1 MIHADGKAKV
11 AKELFEAIDDENN
24 SITLRVVEGDL
35 LEHYKS
41 FKITIQA
48 SPKGEGC
55 SVHWTFEYEKVHGD
69 VEDPHT
75 LLQLAV
81 DLSADI
87 GSHLSS

>member
-1 MIHADGKAKV
+1 MIHAEGKAKV

-24 SITLRVVEGDL
+24 WITLTVVEGDL

-48 SPKGEGC
+48 SPQGEDC

-69 VEDPHT
+69 VEDPHMHIAPVGST
-75 LLQLAV
+75 LISPQTLVLT
-81 DLSADI
+81 
-87 GSHLSS
+87 